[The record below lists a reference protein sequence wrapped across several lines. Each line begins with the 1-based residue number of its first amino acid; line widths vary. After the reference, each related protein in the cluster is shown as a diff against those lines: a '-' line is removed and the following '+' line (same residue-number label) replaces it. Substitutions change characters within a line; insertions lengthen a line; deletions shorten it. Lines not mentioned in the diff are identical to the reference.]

1 MDALESKIRLNQL
14 INEDI
19 IKQFQRSFA
28 TFTGLQINAYDMEG
42 DQIVS
47 SDESTPIKCKN
58 EGLNLA
64 LKHKKAMIFNC
75 AGSVYFTSPIIV
87 EREVIACF
95 IGIGAKDAKRCQNA
109 EQIQKS
115 AKFLELLS
123 SAISQ
128 MAHDNYRALKNSEQQ
143 KEVLKSQARFIMS
156 VSTKIQEFLQNIF
169 SSLDSISKNVKNE
182 QNEEHL
188 KCLSNASHS
197 VFASIKDMIDYIKMS
212 DEKIYLEEIKYQSS
226 ELKEQIFAQ
235 LLGYDARVIL
245 APSVPEWLFGDP
257 GRIGQMLVK
266 IIKTILNE
274 KSKAKILI
282 NLDSKKL
289 AYALNLNITLNI
301 SKLENDEIEA
311 FKNIFEE
318 VNINFKNEKFDAV
331 FLYLLFEQM
340 FVSLD
345 IKRNANSVTIM
356 ASIPQLKVSNN

>member
-1 MDALESKIRLNQL
+1 
-14 INEDI
+14 
-19 IKQFQRSFA
+19 
-28 TFTGLQINAYDMEG
+28 MEG

-47 SDESTPIKCKN
+47 SDESTPIRCKN

-95 IGIGAKDAKRCQNA
+95 IGIGAKDARRCQNA

-274 KSKAKILI
+274 KSKAKIL
-282 NLDSKKL
+282 